1 MPGLRLRVRRI
12 KHLGEE
18 SVGWL
23 ARLDSLLTRVIASRE
38 REEKARYD
46 AAMRQ
51 VSGYYAMQQDHPE
64 YYDRAATDEWW
75 ESLSEPQR
83 DYIRRY
89 RPLSTLP
96 LRAAVEYYLPGYR
109 DIKEP
114 EVKIIGVRR
123 VS

>member
-1 MPGLRLRVRRI
+1 M
-12 KHLGEE
+12 
-18 SVGWL
+18 GWL
-23 ARLDSLLTRVIASRE
+23 ARLDSLLTRVISSRE

-75 ESLSEPQR
+75 ESLSEPQQ

-96 LRAAVEYYLPGYR
+96 LWAAVEYYLPGYR